1 MQSKRKGRN
10 LYVEVL
16 PLLRWWVGI
25 SGNLKRIFKP
35 EDALLLYGI
44 VLFAVLL
51 MLRYLRQ
58 LVLSPSPY

>member
-16 PLLRWWVGI
+16 PLLRWWVGV
-25 SGNLKRIFKP
+25 SGNLKHIFKP

-44 VLFAVLL
+44 ALFAVLL
-51 MLRYLRQ
+51 MLRYLR
-58 LVLSPSPY
+58 